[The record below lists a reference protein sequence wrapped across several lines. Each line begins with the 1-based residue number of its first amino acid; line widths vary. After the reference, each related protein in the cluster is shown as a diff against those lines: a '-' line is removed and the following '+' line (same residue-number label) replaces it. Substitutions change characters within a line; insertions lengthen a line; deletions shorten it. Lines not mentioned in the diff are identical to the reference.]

1 MNEGI
6 PPANTTTLVLHF
18 NTRRHDPVRHDL
30 QFTIAGIHT
39 GRPLGKW
46 VQLLISEHLCPDLD
60 STIEV
65 WHHHPSGAFESTEIT
80 TCRA

>member
-39 GRPLGKW
+39 GRPLGTW
-46 VQLLISEHLCPDLD
+46 VQQLISEHLCPDLD
-60 STIEV
+60 ATIEV